1 MVSLTAQMTA
11 ETPRLDTGK
20 AGDTIVLWYRMYV
33 FYDLQE
39 LLRQTDRQRRIRQ

>member
-11 ETPRLDTGK
+11 ETPRLDTGE
-20 AGDTIVLWYRMYV
+20 AGDTIVLWYMYV
-33 FYDLQE
+33 FYGLQE